1 MDNRTDFPPL
11 IWLPESGHRR
21 FPVHAKVR
29 AFADPAACA
38 VLRDVG
44 AGKAAPVSRSPLQ
57 R

>member
-11 IWLPESGHRR
+11 KWLPESEHRR
-21 FPVHAKVR
+21 LPVRAKVR

-38 VLRDVG
+38 VLRDAG
-44 AGKAAPVSRSPLQ
+44 AGKAAPVSRSPRQ